1 VLAAMI
7 KSLVQA
13 FAVGANRAGAG
24 VEEIALGAQRFRLP
38 EQAPADALLAR
49 AGVAA
54 LAQLALARPARP
66 RLEFAPPASP
76 LLAREAPEMGARSA
90 QILARWMEGTD
101 LPLLEEALALVAAR
115 GRRVPLRL
123 LPRLL
128 SAIDTPQRRAWLRP
142 VAGAGSDWL
151 ARMNPDWRW
160 ALGESSDPLQDF
172 EHGSGDVRVGALHR
186 LRALDP
192 EAARERL
199 VAEFAQNDAESRAA
213 LLEALATG
221 LSASD
226 EPFLE
231 RTLDDRAKGVRLVAA
246 VLLSQ
251 LPASAFAQRA
261 RARAQGLLEL
271 ERGLLRKTLKVNLPD
286 KPDKAEERD
295 GVDGKGA
302 IAGLYN
308 AGPRQLQLA
317 QRLAQVPVSALAA
330 QLSMP
335 VAELVERAI
344 GNEFALPLLAG
355 LCQSAARTPDPDA
368 VRALATLA
376 YKPETGF
383 LYQQWVLPLLPRMSD
398 FEAFVLA
405 RLRAD
410 RPDRDLLERL
420 PAPWPAAIGD
430 EVLKWARH
438 PQRRADVARDY
449 SNGDYVALL
458 QLASRRLRPG
468 EDALQRWPEM
478 AGAEATHSQRRCAEA
493 IDDFIHTLRSRLEF
507 SNSLELP

>member
-1 VLAAMI
+1 
-7 KSLVQA
+7 
-13 FAVGANRAGAG
+13 
-24 VEEIALGAQRFRLP
+24 
-38 EQAPADALLAR
+38 
-49 AGVAA
+49 
-54 LAQLALARPARP
+54 
-66 RLEFAPPASP
+66 
-76 LLAREAPEMGARSA
+76 
-90 QILARWMEGTD
+90 
-101 LPLLEEALALVAAR
+101 
-115 GRRVPLRL
+115 VPLRL

-128 SAIDTPQRRAWLRP
+128 TAIDTPQRRDWLRP
-142 VAGAGSDWL
+142 VAGAGSAWL

-160 ALGESSDPLQDF
+160 ALGEASDPLQDF
-172 EHGSGDVRVGALHR
+172 EQGNGAARVAALQR
-186 LRALDP
+186 LRAQDA
-192 EAARERL
+192 EGARERL
-199 VAEFAQNDAESRAA
+199 AAEFAQNDADTRAA
-213 LLEALATG
+213 LLEALETG

-231 RTLDDRAKGVRLVAA
+231 RALDDRAKGVRLAA
-246 VLLSQ
+246 ANLLSRLQ
-251 LPASAFAQRA
+251 DSAFAQRA
-261 RARAQGLLEL
+261 RERAKGLLEL
-271 ERGLLRKTLKVNLPD
+271 ERGLLRKSLKVNLPD

-302 IAGLYN
+302 IPGLYN

-317 QRLAQVPVSALAA
+317 QRLAQLPVSLLAA

-335 VAELVERAI
+335 VAELVERAA
-344 GNEFALPLLAG
+344 GHEFALPLLAG
-355 LCQSAARTPDPDA
+355 LCQSAARTPEPA
-368 VRALATLA
+368 TVRALATLA
-376 YKPETGF
+376 YKPETSF
-383 LYQQWVLPLLPRMSD
+383 LYQQWVLPLLPALPD

-420 PAPWPAAIGD
+420 PAPWPEAIGD

-458 QLASRRLRPG
+458 QLASRRLRPR
-468 EDALQRWPEM
+468 EEALQRWPEM
-478 AGAEATHSQRRCAEA
+478 GGEDATHSQRRCVEA